1 MPLALFYCL
10 SIILL
15 FVIFFTYTLTFLAR
29 RQPKF
34 IHKIQVEMI
43 KAHLEQAYKL
53 NTFQDSL
60 HK

>member
-1 MPLALFYCL
+1 MPLALFYYL
-10 SIILL
+10 SVILL
-15 FVIFFTYTLTFLAR
+15 FVIFITYTSIFITR

-43 KAHLEQAYKL
+43 KTHLEQSYKL
-53 NTFQDSL
+53 NTYQDSL

>member
-15 FVIFFTYTLTFLAR
+15 FVIFSTYTSTFIAR
-29 RQPKF
+29 RQSKF

-43 KAHLEQAYKL
+43 KTDLEQEYKL

>member
-1 MPLALFYCL
+1 MPLALFYYL
-10 SIILL
+10 SSILL
-15 FVIFFTYTLTFLAR
+15 FVMFFAYTSTFIVR

-43 KAHLEQAYKL
+43 KTHLEQAYKL
-53 NTFQDSL
+53 NTYQDSL

>member
-1 MPLALFYCL
+1 MPLALSYCL

-15 FVIFFTYTLTFLAR
+15 FVIFFTYTSTFIAR

-43 KAHLEQAYKL
+43 KTHLEQEYKL
-53 NTFQDSL
+53 NTYQDSL